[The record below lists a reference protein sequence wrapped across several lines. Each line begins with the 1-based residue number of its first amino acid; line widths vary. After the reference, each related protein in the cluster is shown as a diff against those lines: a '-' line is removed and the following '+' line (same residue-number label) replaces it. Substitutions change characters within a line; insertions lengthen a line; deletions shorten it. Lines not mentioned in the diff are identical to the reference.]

1 MKYVSN
7 LLYEIIEDD
16 KAKPE
21 RERIPIGVFRVDGG
35 AKRFISMNSPDD
47 DNIVSEMEQAT
58 AFKNI
63 TLYLPPTKDGKDMQV
78 ALSLTEV
85 ALNNKLSLHMQIQV
99 DKHSGGK
106 KIETFFLDISKA
118 TLIKRPYIVT
128 LENRPMLKVERRFSV
143 VRWGHGKLNN
153 KNKMIFED
161 M

>member
-21 RERIPIGVFRVDGG
+21 RKTIPSGVFRVDGG
-35 AKRFISMNSPDD
+35 AKRFISINSPDD
-47 DNIVSEMEQAT
+47 VNIVSEMEQAIT
-58 AFKNI
+58 FKNI
-63 TLYLPPTKDGKDMQV
+63 TLYLPPTKDGNDMQV

-85 ALNNKLSLHMQIQV
+85 ALNNKLSWHTQV
-99 DKHSGGK
+99 SVHKYSGGK
-106 KIETFFLDISKA
+106 MIEVFFLQISKA

-128 LENRPMLKVERRFSV
+128 LENRSMLKVELRFTEAH
-143 VRWGHGKLNN
+143 WGHGKLNN
-153 KNKMIFED
+153 KNKMIFEE